1 MTQQQKKILIVDD
14 KSVNRYI
21 LSGIFENEYDM
32 QDVPVVLISAN
43 VNDENIHKAYSYEVA
58 DYIQKPFQEPVVKR
72 RVESIIELFEKKQ
85 MKAKGSP

>member
-1 MTQQQKKILIVDD
+1 MATFIL
-14 KSVNRYI
+14 NRKLFAFNEDSFKAM
-21 LSGIFENEYDM
+21 LS
-32 QDVPVVLISAN
+32 N

-72 RVESIIELFEKKQ
+72 RVESIIELFEKKKQ